1 MRLEVRVLESRTRR
15 GQRRLYCKDMSEKV
29 KKIEFP
35 ECDWTLDQIP
45 KFCVCTCPSDMNCK
59 GDCVFKSYFILYF
72 SFFEEEMIA
81 GCKIIQKF
89 QIITCYVR
97 HTYVTQMILI
107 IHSDELKGV
116 FLIVIS
122 YRDHKTEAFFVP
134 RGVARGTKRAE
145 VSWSS
150 VRTLLYPPRD
160 RFSQR
165 CEKY

>member
-81 GCKIIQKF
+81 GYKIYSKVSSYYMLC
-89 QIITCYVR
+89 TSHVR
-97 HTYVTQMILI
+97 H
-107 IHSDELKGV
+107 SDDPDYSL
-116 FLIVIS
+116 
-122 YRDHKTEAFFVP
+122 R
-134 RGVARGTKRAE
+134 
-145 VSWSS
+145 
-150 VRTLLYPPRD
+150 
-160 RFSQR
+160 
-165 CEKY
+165 